1 MLAAMNH
8 LNDISY
14 KNLNDISYKS
24 PDVDVGFGFIKNLAA
39 FNIDN
44 ETIKD
49 FLVQLLEEKII
60 VNGKFQNG
68 KDSNWRLFF
77 NLLVNSEKVP
87 NN

>member
-1 MLAAMNH
+1 MNH

-39 FNIDN
+39 FNIDK

-68 KDSNWRLFF
+68 KDSN
-77 NLLVNSEKVP
+77 
-87 NN
+87 

>member
-1 MLAAMNH
+1 MNH
-8 LNDISY
+8 
-14 KNLNDISYKS
+14 LNDISYKS

-39 FNIDN
+39 FNIDK

-68 KDSNWRLFF
+68 KDSN
-77 NLLVNSEKVP
+77 
-87 NN
+87 

>member
-24 PDVDVGFGFIKNLAA
+24 PDVEVGFGFIKNLAA
-39 FNIDN
+39 FNIDK

-68 KDSNWRLFF
+68 KDSN
-77 NLLVNSEKVP
+77 
-87 NN
+87 

>member
-1 MLAAMNH
+1 MNH

-39 FNIDN
+39 FNIDK

-49 FLVQLLEEKII
+49 SLVQLLEEKII

-68 KDSNWRLFF
+68 KDSN
-77 NLLVNSEKVP
+77 
-87 NN
+87 